1 MRNVVQ
7 ELIDYAQE
15 IKGYK
20 AAYVNEAYDV
30 SNIVL
35 EKALTDN
42 EILMLIY
49 PLSGSQ
55 TVSKNV
61 FGDITIST
69 VLSFGRKSES
79 ESYSTIGENTK
90 QKWDNRIYELYNLG
104 REFLEGFFGT
114 CGIQYYE
121 CTSVRWLQQI
131 NKTSSNLDFAQ
142 IEITFTEWKQ

>member
-30 SNIVL
+30 SNVAL
-35 EKALTDN
+35 EKAMTDN

-49 PLSGSQ
+49 PLSGSI
-55 TVSKNV
+55 TPIKNQ

-90 QKWDNRIYELYNLG
+90 QKWDNRIYDLYQLG
-104 REFLEGFFGT
+104 NEFLESFFGR
-114 CGIQYYE
+114 CGQQYYE
-121 CTSVRWLQQI
+121 CTNVRWLQNI
-131 NKTSSNLDFAQ
+131 NKTSSNLDFAVF
-142 IEITFTEWKQ
+142 EITFTEWKQ